1 MPARFGAFLLAL
13 ALSFAASTVAS
24 GRAAER
30 AYDIPAQDLEKALL
44 AFGRISGIDIVYEPA
59 ILKGMRSEPLR
70 GRFSPPF
77 AVATLLHGSG
87 LAHRFTSATA
97 VLILRGGTHV
107 PDEGEPSTR
116 LVSGGR
122 PQLALGRLKVTAAR
136 VIGQPQTDYRPF
148 GHVVQNTIMRR
159 LQDHPA
165 THNRRFEARL
175 SVRIDAHGVIRTLHL
190 ASGSGN
196 AALDGEV
203 LRALDGMQLP
213 AVPPPA
219 MPQPVWFE
227 IVQR

>member
-1 MPARFGAFLLAL
+1 MPGRFGAFLLAL
-13 ALSFAASTVAS
+13 TLAFAASTVAS
-24 GRAAER
+24 RAAER
-30 AYDIPAQDLEKALL
+30 TYDIPAQDLEKALL

-59 ILKGMRSEPLR
+59 VLKGMRSEPLQ
-70 GRFSPPF
+70 GRFAPPL
-77 AVATLLHGSG
+77 AIATLLHGSG

-107 PDEGEPSTR
+107 AGEADPSTP
-116 LVSGGR
+116 LASGGR
-122 PQLALGRLKVTAAR
+122 PQLALSRLKVTAAR
-136 VIGQPQTDYRPF
+136 MIGQPQVDYRPF
-148 GHVVQNTIMRR
+148 GHVVQQTIMRR

-190 ASGSGN
+190 QSGAGN

-213 AVPPPA
+213 AIPPPD